1 MNSIIQF
8 NIIDPICQMS
18 SVFSEEMQPL
28 PYDRLAVV
36 LEDTQDIPQDIP
48 VLGLVLPNI

>member
-8 NIIDPICQMS
+8 NIIHPICQMS
-18 SVFSEEMQPL
+18 SVFSAEMQPL
-28 PYDRLAVV
+28 PYDCVAAVSG
-36 LEDTQDIPQDIP
+36 DAQDIPQDIP